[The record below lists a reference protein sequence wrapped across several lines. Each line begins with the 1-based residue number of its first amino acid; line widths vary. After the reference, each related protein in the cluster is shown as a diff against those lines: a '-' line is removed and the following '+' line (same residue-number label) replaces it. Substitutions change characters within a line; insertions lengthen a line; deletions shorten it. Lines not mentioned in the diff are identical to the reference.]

1 MLPKSQR
8 LNLAKPENR
17 NFYRSFRVITLP
29 SLKVYWEKAA
39 ENETPKQAV
48 VVGRKV
54 SLLAVV
60 RNVIKRQNY
69 ALIQRLLQEEKTL
82 QKQHLVIVVLRK
94 VEEKQ
99 YLVELTQAFQQLKT
113 LS

>member
-8 LNLAKPENR
+8 LNLAKPGNQD
-17 NFYRSFRVITLP
+17 FYRSFRVVTLP
-29 SLKVYWEKAA
+29 SLKVYWERVL
-39 ENETPKQAV
+39 ENESPKQAV

-69 ALIQRLLQEEKTL
+69 DLVQELLHKNSL
-82 QKQHLVIVVLRK
+82 QNYHLVVVVTRK
-94 VEEKQ
+94 VEREQ
-99 YLVELTQAFQQLKT
+99 YLAELTKAFQQLKT

>member
-8 LNLAKPENR
+8 LNLAKPGNQD
-17 NFYRSFRVITLP
+17 FYRSFRVITQP
-29 SLKVYWEKAA
+29 SIKVYWDKAPEGVA
-39 ENETPKQAV
+39 AQQAV

-69 ALIQRLLQEEKTL
+69 DLLQELLKEFEL
-82 QKQHLVIVVLRK
+82 QNLHLVVVVKLK
-94 VEEKQ
+94 VSREQ
-99 YLVELTQAFQQLKT
+99 YLSELTQAFQQLKT

>member
-8 LNLAKPENR
+8 LNLAKPENQD
-17 NFYRSFRVITLP
+17 FYRSFKTVVQP
-29 SLKVYWEKAA
+29 SLKVYWKKTSEG
-39 ENETPKQAV
+39 EEPQQAV

-69 ALIQRLLQEEKTL
+69 DFLQQLLQESSVKNL
-82 QKQHLVIVVLRK
+82 QLVVVVTRK
-94 VEEKQ
+94 VQSEQ
-99 YLVELTQAFQQLKT
+99 YLAELTAVFQYLQT
-113 LS
+113 HS

>member
-8 LNLAKPENR
+8 LNLAKPGNQD
-17 NFYRSFRVITLP
+17 FYRSFRVITLP
-29 SLKVYWEKAA
+29 SLKVYWEQVL
-39 ENETPKQAV
+39 ESETPKQAV

-69 ALIQRLLQEEKTL
+69 DLVQALLQEYTL
-82 QKQHLVIVVLRK
+82 QNLHLVVVVTRK
-94 VEEKQ
+94 VERER
-99 YLVELTQAFQQLKT
+99 YLIELTNAFQQLKT